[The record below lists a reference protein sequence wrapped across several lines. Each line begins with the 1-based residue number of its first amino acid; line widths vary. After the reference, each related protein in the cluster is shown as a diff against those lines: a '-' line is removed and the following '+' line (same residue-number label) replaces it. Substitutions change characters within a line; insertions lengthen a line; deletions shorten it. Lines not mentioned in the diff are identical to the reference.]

1 MLHNQLMVWY
11 PRPLTIKVEL
21 PPVRAT
27 ETRQP
32 KESILCQMAFSGLQD
47 ALSSGLSLCS
57 LELRQLASVFSFS
70 QREFNSL
77 AFFFREAETL
87 LCIQAP
93 IGHINVWTGIK
104 LWSTWPSHSHTQALK
119 KLVASV
125 GRYLPRLL
133 TSPLPRAERRFP
145 VRENLSFLPKNL
157 SISSCIAGKT

>member
-57 LELRQLASVFSFS
+57 LELRQLASVFSFN

-77 AFFFREAETL
+77 AFFFSGRQRLSYVSKPQLDISMYE
-87 LCIQAP
+87 
-93 IGHINVWTGIK
+93 
-104 LWSTWPSHSHTQALK
+104 QALNSGVLDPVIATH
-119 KLVASV
+119 KLLKSL
-125 GRYLPRLL
+125 LP
-133 TSPLPRAERRFP
+133 PLGDTCHAY
-145 VRENLSFLPKNL
+145 
-157 SISSCIAGKT
+157 